1 MCSQQHVEGAVVRN
15 APLQCSREQTIGGGS
30 LMASIADRIPVA
42 YRILMCVSVGRAL
55 AQRPTVGVQLMD
67 FFFILFNSCSSTSC
81 PLCAVITHSTD
92 TNQMADNTT
101 IGTLPFNVQW
111 NTLSSSSSTFFHVYA
126 IKKKTFISKQIEC
139 IN

>member
-55 AQRPTVGVQLMD
+55 ARRPTVGVQLMD
-67 FFFILFNSCSSTSC
+67 FFFLFYSTPAPAPHAPYALWALIQQTPIKWRITQQSEPCLSMYNGTHCRRRRRRSSMFMQ
-81 PLCAVITHSTD
+81 L
-92 TNQMADNTT
+92 
-101 IGTLPFNVQW
+101 
-111 NTLSSSSSTFFHVYA
+111 
-126 IKKKTFISKQIEC
+126 KKKLLFQNK
-139 IN
+139 